1 MAIRVVINTHVKPEH
16 TDAMLA
22 YWRQKSALCS
32 AEEGNLQ
39 YETFRSVIEPG
50 HFALLELWRDQ
61 PTYDRHWQAELRRD
75 KPSFDRGPRARG
87 RDGVEFYFEHRYY
100 QHRNGIWQVADQQLE
115 I

>member
-50 HFALLELWRDQ
+50 HFALLEL
-61 PTYDRHWQAELRRD
+61 RRD